1 MKRPTCT
8 AIILALVLSPA
19 AAMAGNGNGKGKGR
33 DKSEFKVERVDP
45 GYGVKPGRYAKH
57 CPPGLA
63 KKAVPCVPPGQ
74 VKNRYRVGDYIN
86 GGYDWIDDPYRYG
99 LRRGGYYV
107 RAGDYVYQIDKETH
121 EVLNLIGA
129 VADILD

>member
-1 MKRPTCT
+1 MNFLIRTT
-8 AIILALVLSPA
+8 AILALAIGPA
-19 AAMAGNGNGKGKGR
+19 TVWAGNGNNKNKI
-33 DKSEFKVERVDP
+33 KVQRVP
-45 GYGVKPGRYAKH
+45 SGNNVAVGNHVGH

-74 VKNRYRVGDYIN
+74 VKHRYRVGDRIVNDYLR
-86 GGYDWIDDPYRYG
+86 IDDPYRHG

-107 RAGDYVYQIDKETH
+107 RAGDYVYQIDEETH
-121 EVLNLIGA
+121 EVLNLMGA